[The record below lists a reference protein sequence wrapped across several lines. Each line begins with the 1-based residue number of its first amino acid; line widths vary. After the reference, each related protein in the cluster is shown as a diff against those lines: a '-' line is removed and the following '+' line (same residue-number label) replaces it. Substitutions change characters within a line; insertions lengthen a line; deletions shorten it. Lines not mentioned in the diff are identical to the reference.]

1 MVIRLTLMEPGAQFI
16 GQNYQ
21 LYNVLI
27 TQHGILMVFFVV
39 MPILLGTYGNY
50 FVPLMIGAPEMSFPR
65 INNLSF

>member
-1 MVIRLTLMEPGAQFI
+1 MEPGAQFI

-39 MPILLGTYGNY
+39 MPVLLGTYGNY